1 MPVYRNVFSR
11 SLDPEIFRDIA
22 RELYDL
28 PHGSWTSCEEDI
40 FLPAMLR
47 KPAGY
52 VYSENERN
60 KLDELCWFQRRCT
73 VTTACRSKR

>member
-28 PHGSWTSCEEDI
+28 PHGSWTS
-40 FLPAMLR
+40 
-47 KPAGY
+47 
-52 VYSENERN
+52 
-60 KLDELCWFQRRCT
+60 
-73 VTTACRSKR
+73 